1 MQSIDNMGVVIMVPM
16 LFLKRHMA
24 YCMDLTRSLNDAMYQ
39 GRNQHDK
46 NSAFFI
52 IELCVW
58 CIVQYSIFFFTF
70 SFFFFTVEQRAIHQC
85 ID

>member
-1 MQSIDNMGVVIMVPM
+1 MQSIDNMDVVIMLPM

-58 CIVQYSIFFFTF
+58 CIVQYSIFFLTF
-70 SFFFFTVEQRAIHQC
+70 SFFFTVEQRAIHQC